1 MFQATWGIGLPGRPV
16 ALEPRHERGVD
27 EVVLEGPDEEGGDQP
42 AVLPAAL
49 HLGIG
54 RPCQHG
60 PAGDARH
67 LLVGPGP
74 PEEMVLDVGLPGAEA
89 GAGAGA
95 EGAPLLAVGA
105 VVGPAVGQD
114 VERLV
119 VPVGVVI
126 AEDVV
131 GAGDDAG

>member
-1 MFQATWGIGLPGRPV
+1 M
-16 ALEPRHERGVD
+16 
-27 EVVLEGPDEEGGDQP
+27 LEGPDEEGGDQST
-42 AVLPAAL
+42 VLPAAL

-54 RPCQHG
+54 GPGQHG

-74 PEEMVLDVGLPGAEA
+74 SEQMVLDVGLPGAEA

-95 EGAPLLAVGA
+95 QRAPLLAVGA

-114 VERLV
+114 VEGLV
-119 VPVGVVI
+119 VPVGVVV

-131 GAGDDAG
+131 GAGDDTG